1 MSASNR
7 TWAVVLAAGDGTRL
21 AALTRDAGGNVVPKQ
36 FCSLNGGQPLLHH
49 ALQRARHVA
58 PPERVCVIVSK
69 EHARYWRRALDSL
82 PADNVIVQPHN
93 RGTAHGVLLSVLA
106 ILERDPL
113 ARIVFLPAD
122 HFVLDE
128 SALARA
134 LRDLALHLG
143 HDPEALTL
151 IGIEPDDA
159 DPELGYIVPGRALSD
174 GSLTV
179 ARFIEKPPRLL
190 ARRLIDTKALWNS
203 FIFAAT
209 GSTLLAL
216 LRARLAASVD
226 DMSTALARDA
236 HSNEAA
242 ALTELYERLPVVDF
256 SREVVQHG
264 TMSLRVIRAP
274 ACGWNDLGT
283 PRRVTETLRRL
294 AAHLTQ
300 PRAPRPRAGTAAD
313 HCLDVPALVNCV
325 EQHARLALTG

>member
-7 TWAVVLAAGDGTRL
+7 TWAVALAAGDGTRL
-21 AALTRDAGGNVVPKQ
+21 AAFTRDAGGNVVPKQ

-58 PPERVCVIVSK
+58 PHERVCAIVSRD
-69 EHARYWRRALDSL
+69 HARYWRRALHDL
-82 PADNVIVQPHN
+82 PGGNIIVQPHN

-128 SALARA
+128 NALARA

-143 HDPEALTL
+143 HNPEALTL

-159 DPELGYIVPGRALSD
+159 DPELGYILPGRALSD

-179 ARFIEKPPRLL
+179 ERFIEKPPPLL
-190 ARRLIDTKALWNS
+190 AQRLIDANALWNS

-209 GSTLLAL
+209 GATLLAL

-236 HSNEAA
+236 YSSDSA
-242 ALTELYERLPVVDF
+242 ALTELYERLPAVDF

-264 TMSLRVIRAP
+264 TMSLRVVRAP

-283 PRRVTETLRRL
+283 PRRVTDTLRRL
-294 AAHLTQ
+294 AAHAAES
-300 PRAPRPRAGTAAD
+300 RAPRPHVGTADD
-313 HCLDVPALVNCV
+313 HWSDAPALINFA
-325 EQHARLALTG
+325 ERHARMALTG

>member
-1 MSASNR
+1 MSALNR

-21 AALTRDAGGNVVPKQ
+21 AALTRDPGGNIVPKQ
-36 FCSLNGGQPLLHH
+36 FCSLNGGQPLLHL

-58 PPERVCVIVSK
+58 PPERVCAIVSK
-69 EHARYWRRALDSL
+69 EHARYWRRSLHSL
-82 PADNVIVQPHN
+82 PSGNIIVQPRN

-134 LRDLALHLG
+134 LRDLALQLR

-174 GSLTV
+174 GSFTV
-179 ARFIEKPPRLL
+179 ARFIEKPPPLL
-190 ARRLIDTKALWNS
+190 AQSLIDTKALWNS

-209 GSTLLAL
+209 GATLLAL
-216 LRARLAASVD
+216 LRARLATSVD
-226 DMSTALARDA
+226 DMSTALVRDA
-236 HSNEAA
+236 HSSDAA
-242 ALTELYERLPVVDF
+242 ALAELYERLPAVDF

-264 TMSLRVIRAP
+264 TKSLRVIRAP

-283 PRRVTETLRRL
+283 PRRVTDTLRRL
-294 AAHLTQ
+294 AAHVTQ
-300 PRAPRPRAGTAAD
+300 PHAPRPHAGTEGD
-313 HCLDVPALVNCV
+313 HRLDAPASVNFI
-325 EQHARLALTG
+325 EQHAPMALTG